1 MVRSR
6 AALVLALALTPAL
19 GMLGTSATAQPAKK
33 PAPVEL
39 DAPLDRDDQPA
50 DAGASA
56 GAEVQLTDDDAPSG
70 DPTGT
75 KENPD
80 APRLGDEAPTDPTGA
95 PAPRA
100 TSYPIEEVKRPLTLP
115 TNTSEISLGL
125 GTAVDHT
132 DAEATLRARYGIT
145 KQAQIGLA
153 YNIGGVF
160 ADTATPPKTKFN
172 TGKAVAIEAT
182 FLVEDWVAARLR
194 VPMYMQPFAI
204 GLELGAPMKFHIGDK
219 LAIVALDDLV
229 RVKLHAFVPS
239 LDDEQQ
245 NQLNA
250 YDYDRNSKT
259 SDGEINLSGGALYQ
273 HSPKLVIG
281 GTLGMTFPDFASTGL
296 VYPLYGL
303 VQYSM
308 SRRLDLGLRA
318 GFDSLAI
325 GNSFGLHA
333 AIAFRI

>member
-1 MVRSR
+1 MVRAR

-39 DAPLDRDDQPA
+39 DAPLDGDDQPA

-229 RVKLHAFVPS
+229 SIKLHGFAPS
-239 LDDEQQ
+239 IDNEHS
-245 NQLNA
+245 NQLQVLA
-250 YDYDRNSKT
+250 DDINSHT
-259 SDGEINLSGGALYQ
+259 DAGALALRGGVLFQ
-273 HSPKLVIG
+273 QSPKLVIG
-281 GTLGMTFPDFASTGL
+281 GTLAMTFPDFRSTGL
-296 VYPLYGL
+296 IYPLYGL